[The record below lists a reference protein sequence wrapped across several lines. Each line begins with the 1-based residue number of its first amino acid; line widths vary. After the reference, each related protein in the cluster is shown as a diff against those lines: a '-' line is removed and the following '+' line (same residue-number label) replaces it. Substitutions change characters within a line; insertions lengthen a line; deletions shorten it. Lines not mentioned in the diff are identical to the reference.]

1 MKKSLKK
8 AKGKT
13 SKRGNKENLQKLN
26 QEEMQDAAGGK
37 NSDDMRKK
45 NPTTK

>member
-26 QEEMQDAAGGK
+26 QEEMQDAAGGR
-37 NSDDMRKK
+37 NSGDMRKNATAAK
-45 NPTTK
+45 